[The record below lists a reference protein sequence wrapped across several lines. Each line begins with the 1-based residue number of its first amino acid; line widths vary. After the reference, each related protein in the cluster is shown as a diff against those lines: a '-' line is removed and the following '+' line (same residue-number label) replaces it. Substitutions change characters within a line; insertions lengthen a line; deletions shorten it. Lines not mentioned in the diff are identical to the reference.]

1 MSLTS
6 VDWPLLQIGRRSL
19 GSAFWISIPLVTHEN
34 IKTADD
40 CLMVYVRVSQIL
52 GALIRRKNQESNLY
66 LSGAINGGI
75 RCFVS
80 RYRGAGL
87 LVKVSSFAFWTIQ
100 SKSSFAEY
108 RCAVFVIRISPIR
121 LEQAGFLNV
130 FNQML
135 SLQPSFT

>member
-6 VDWPLLQIGRRSL
+6 VDSPLPQIGRRSL

-52 GALIRRKNQESNLY
+52 GRLIRRKNQESNLY

-80 RYRGAGL
+80 RYGGAGL
-87 LVKVSSFAFWTIQ
+87 VVKVSSFAFWTIQ
-100 SKSSFAEY
+100 SKSSYVAPSLSTFG
-108 RCAVFVIRISPIR
+108 FWISATSV
-121 LEQAGFLNV
+121 EQANFPGVWKL
-130 FNQML
+130 
-135 SLQPSFT
+135 TYCK